1 MHLRFV
7 PLTFILMVFSVL
19 SLAAD
24 TDDQDTIM
32 VPDSMMVADST
43 IADTAQSKIIAYY
56 IHQTKR
62 CPSCRKIEAY
72 TDEAITS
79 HFADKLESGD
89 LEWRLINIDDEG
101 NEHYMDD
108 YQLFTKSVI
117 LSRVENGKEVE
128 YKNLKKIWELLN
140 NKEKFIDYIE
150 SEIQTFMKEK

>member
-1 MHLRFV
+1 MFC
-7 PLTFILMVFSVL
+7 SVL
-19 SLAAD
+19 SLAGE
-24 TDDQDTIM
+24 TDDQKAKTI
-32 VPDSMMVADST
+32 PDSMMVADST
-43 IADTAQSKIIAYY
+43 PADTLQSKIVAYY

-79 HFADKLESGD
+79 HFADQLESGD
-89 LEWRLINIDDEG
+89 LEWQLINIDIEG

-150 SEIQTFMKEK
+150 SEITTFMKEK